1 MSHQQTYTYTN
12 LFNLNMLDKNAL
24 IEMLFVIS
32 VGIHFAENDCNLIH
46 SLFLIIFYFL
56 HRWKYIWKQP
66 KTKWKHTQNTF
77 LSFRVDS

>member
-46 SLFLIIFYFL
+46 SLFLIIFYF
-56 HRWKYIWKQP
+56 
-66 KTKWKHTQNTF
+66 F
-77 LSFRVDS
+77 A